1 MNYCGKNMVGRY
13 EQVELFSKAEY
24 ARRLAGIRR
33 VMQEQQVE
41 ATLFLECGEE
51 TYDHWLTGRR
61 YLDLMIVP
69 ENGEAVGICLGELNE
84 ALCDEPDQTDFGRY
98 ILQKKP
104 DPVCDGIRIIGHA
117 SDRYLA
123 GIIAAAKPKRI
134 GLVLPVNMNASLY
147 DEILRAV
154 PGVEFVD
161 ITIPVAIFRSVKSE
175 EEMYAVRQ
183 SRNIQM
189 KVMEALPQ
197 ILRLGRTIGEMQW
210 EISNLLTELGSTGVR
225 NGNIHYNGPMDAPLE
240 GPPNTFG
247 DHKLQIG
254 DRVSA
259 LFEVPGPGHQ
269 CIAFE
274 RHYSIGAPSKGYR
287 ESVEN
292 AIKVHEYA
300 VSLMKPGTISL
311 SQIAVKTRKF
321 ANTLG
326 LELKESLSWNWMH
339 GMGAFF
345 YDQYSLEDYTEDLP
359 LQEGI
364 MLHCH
369 PLIFREFPH
378 LGPNVREG
386 IHLVNTYRIGPDGA
400 EDLVGM
406 PKDLIVLYE

>member
-1 MNYCGKNMVGRY
+1 MNYKGKPMVGRY

-24 ARRLAGIRR
+24 RRRLDGIRR
-33 VMQEQQVE
+33 VMKEQEVE
-41 ATLFLECGEE
+41 CALFLEPGEE

-61 YLDLMIVP
+61 YLDLIIVP
-69 ENGEAVGICLGELNE
+69 ETGEATGVCLGELNE
-84 ALCDEPDQTDFGRY
+84 ALCDDPDETDFGRY

-104 DPVCDGIRIIGHA
+104 DTICEGVKIIGHA

-123 GIIAAAKPKRI
+123 GIIASGNPRRI
-134 GLVLPVNMNASLY
+134 GLVLPVNMNAFLY
-147 DEILRAV
+147 DEIVKAL
-154 PGVEFVD
+154 PGVEFAD
-161 ITIPVAIFRSVKSE
+161 ISIPVAIFRSVKSE

-210 EISNLLTELGSTGVR
+210 EISNLLTELGTTGVR
-225 NGNIHYNGPMDAPLE
+225 NGNIHYNGPMDAPLD
-240 GPPNTFG
+240 GPMNAFG

-254 DRVSA
+254 DRISA

-269 CIAFE
+269 VIAFE
-274 RHYSIGAPSKGYR
+274 RHYSIGEPSKGYR
-287 ESVEN
+287 ESVES
-292 AIKVHEYA
+292 AIRVHEFA
-300 VSLMKPGTISL
+300 VSQMKPNGISL
-311 SQIAVKTRKF
+311 AQIAVKTRKY

-326 LELKESLSWNWMH
+326 LELRESLGWNWMH

-369 PLIFREFPH
+369 PLIYRNFPE

-406 PKDLIVLYE
+406 PKDLIVLYA

>member
-1 MNYCGKNMVGRY
+1 MNYNGKYMVGRY
-13 EQVELFSKAEY
+13 EQVELFSKQEY
-24 ARRLAGIRR
+24 ARRLNGVRQ
-33 VMQEQQVE
+33 VMKEQEVD
-41 ATLFLECGEE
+41 AALFLECGEE

-61 YLDLMIVP
+61 YLDLIIVT
-69 ENGEAVGICLGELNE
+69 GEDAVGVCMGELNE
-84 ALCDEPDQTDFGRY
+84 QLCDEPDKTDFGRY

-104 DPVCDGIRIIGHA
+104 DSLCDGVRIIGHA

-123 GIIAAAKPKRI
+123 DIITSGHPKRI

-147 DEILRAV
+147 DEIVRSD
-154 PGVEFVD
+154 PGVEFAD
-161 ITIPVAIFRSVKSE
+161 ISIPVAIFRSVKSD

-189 KVMEALPQ
+189 KVVEALPQ
-197 ILRLGRTIGEMQW
+197 ILRLGRTISEMQW

-240 GPPNTFG
+240 GPMDAFG

-254 DRVSA
+254 DRISA

-269 CIAFE
+269 VVAFE
-274 RHYSIGAPSKGYR
+274 RHYSIGEPSRGYR

-292 AIKVHEYA
+292 AIRVHEYA
-300 VSLMKPGTISL
+300 VSLMKPNAISL
-311 SQIAVKTRKF
+311 AQIAVKTRKY
-321 ANTLG
+321 ANSLG
-326 LELKESLSWNWMH
+326 LELKESLGWNWMH

-345 YDQYSLEDYTEDLP
+345 YDQYSLEDYTENLP

-369 PLIFREFPH
+369 PLIYRNFANI
-378 LGPNVREG
+378 GPNAREG

-400 EDLVGM
+400 EDLIGM
-406 PKDLIVLYE
+406 PKDLIVLYD